1 MKKDSG
7 KGQDAAA
14 PQQIAAGS
22 PSDTQAW
29 QKREAEYAASAL
41 LQSIQE
47 RLGVQ
52 RQAYAREWE
61 RHERL
66 GAILAA
72 DPNGLRN
79 LVDIAGAM
87 DVRTELPPQRRNR
100 QVDAAF
106 EHQLSV
112 LGKSG
117 ILADQTIMLDDRLSF
132 RVPPYDV
139 TWTSFLPEGARGT
152 QARGPSVDANGF
164 MSIDLIE
171 TYVDRP
177 VAYGGWMRAGA
188 GVGVWFKPKTPSTYV
203 RVAPLV
209 DYDYRWRDDSS
220 LQVAHN
226 FGELGVFVQR
236 FISPGNFQTVL
247 DNREQLWN
255 DGTGWYETHS
265 GEDGGPWVQQ
275 DYFWADSNEWYLI
288 WVWCNGGIDFA
299 TKTFFG
305 SSRAFQTWTAK
316 LRWLV
321 FEQWT

>member
-1 MKKDSG
+1 MKKDAG
-7 KGQDAAA
+7 KGQDVATRETQEW
-14 PQQIAAGS
+14 QQ
-22 PSDTQAW
+22 
-29 QKREAEYAASAL
+29 REAEYAASAL
-41 LQSIQE
+41 LQTVQE
-47 RLGVQ
+47 RLHVQ

-61 RHERL
+61 RHEK
-66 GAILAA
+66 LAA
-72 DPNGLRN
+72 SLAAEPGALRN
-79 LVDIAGAM
+79 LATVAAAM
-87 DVRTELPPQRRNR
+87 ETHTERPTARRNR
-100 QVDAAF
+100 RVEAAF
-106 EHQLSV
+106 EHQMTVMNGVKTLED
-112 LGKSG
+112 KN
-117 ILADQTIMLDDRLSF
+117 IMLGDRLSF
-132 RVPPYDV
+132 DVPPYDV
-139 TWTSFLPEGARGT
+139 TWSFFLPVDARGT
-152 QARGPSVDANGF
+152 QAHGPGVDSNGH

-188 GVGVWFKPKTPSTYV
+188 GVGVWFKPKSTSTYV

-209 DYDYRWRDDSS
+209 GYDYRWQDDSS

-236 FISPGNFQTVL
+236 FISPGNFQTIL
-247 DNREQLWN
+247 DNRERLWD

-265 GEDGGPWVQQ
+265 GEDGGFWVPQN
-275 DYFWADSNEWYLI
+275 YFWADSNEWYLV

-305 SSRAFQTWTAK
+305 SSRAFQFWTAN